1 MRRKAQAYN
10 MGLTAVWGILVL
22 LDFLGGFMQKNI
34 VLMLKTLFVHLV
46 EKQNRS
52 ANWPWPTGVYKPAAG
67 EARETKLACRI

>member
-10 MGLTAVWGILVL
+10 VGLTAVWGILVL

-34 VLMLKTLFVHLV
+34 VLTLKTLFVHLV

-52 ANWPWPTGVYKPAAG
+52 AN
-67 EARETKLACRI
+67 